1 MPAHKGH
8 KKAGGRTKGTPNK
21 STVELRD
28 RLAEKYPDYDPVM
41 AMVDLANDPSADPFM
56 RFTASKEVA
65 QYIHP
70 KRKAIEH
77 SGKDGE
83 PLPTPVVQVLPPSA
97 DA

>member
-21 STVELRD
+21 STVELKD
-28 RLAEKYPDYDPVM
+28 RIAEKFPDYDPVM
-41 AMVDLANDPSADPFM
+41 AMVALANDQSADPIM
-56 RFTASKEVA
+56 RFNASKEVA
-65 QYIHP
+65 QYVHP

-77 SGKDGE
+77 SGKNGE